1 MDIGKLDAE
10 LLFKDLVNP
19 DFHHRSDV
27 ALMMTGLASALEEN
41 ENLKGSIKCK
51 DCSWIHCQPQLQK
64 HLGKSKYWT
73 SQIWQQTTLQ
83 RENHQQFLGTT
94 LLWINL
100 CPWLNAIKKL
110 NLSWNYHMCILW
122 GKWGPMRVNYTSRLY
137 LVQKDKESIRKEG

>member
-51 DCSWIHCQPQLQK
+51 DCS
-64 HLGKSKYWT
+64 
-73 SQIWQQTTLQ
+73 
-83 RENHQQFLGTT
+83 
-94 LLWINL
+94 
-100 CPWLNAIKKL
+100 
-110 NLSWNYHMCILW
+110 
-122 GKWGPMRVNYTSRLY
+122 
-137 LVQKDKESIRKEG
+137 